1 MPSTNEFLA
10 EMTAAAAQVGKLLI
24 VVRSD
29 DDYRARRGE
38 AFAAFAER
46 RPVAL
51 VVVGRVPAAK
61 LSPVAGLSFL
71 AGDGPMLPA
80 DVASAERLR
89 EWVRG

>member
-51 VVVGRVPAAK
+51 VVVGRVPATK
-61 LSPVAGLSFL
+61 LCPVAAVEFL
-71 AGDGPMLPA
+71 AGEDPMLPSDA
-80 DVASAERLR
+80 AAAERLA
-89 EWVRG
+89 EWVGR

>member
-1 MPSTNEFLA
+1 MPSTTEFLA
-10 EMTAAAAQVGKLLI
+10 EMTTAAAEVGKLLI
-24 VVRSD
+24 VVTSD
-29 DDYRARRGE
+29 DEYRARRAE
-38 AFAAFAER
+38 LMDAFVAR
-46 RPVAL
+46 RPAVL
-51 VVVGRVPAAK
+51 VTVGRVPAAK